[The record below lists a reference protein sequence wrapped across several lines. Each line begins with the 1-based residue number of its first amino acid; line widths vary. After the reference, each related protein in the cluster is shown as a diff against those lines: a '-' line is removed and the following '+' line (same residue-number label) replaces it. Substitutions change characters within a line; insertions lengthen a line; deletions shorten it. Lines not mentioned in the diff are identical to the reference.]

1 MALCKNDGGQDRRV
15 AVTVLFTLGALLEHA
30 TRMLRLPSNAVALW
44 STAGM
49 PIISISQ
56 LSQINK
62 VKLVASCGE
71 PFVDRAEAAEHS
83 SSVLPPPQE
92 LTVEPTA
99 DQPVDAM
106 AEQVAQLPNSTLDT
120 LVEELRCQLVGAVS
134 TNATRS

>member
-71 PFVDRAEAAEHS
+71 HCPGVGGVGQADVHAMQNCLGQTIGKKKDACRQACAS
-83 SSVLPPPQE
+83 SCNHANLS
-92 LTVEPTA
+92 
-99 DQPVDAM
+99 
-106 AEQVAQLPNSTLDT
+106 
-120 LVEELRCQLVGAVS
+120 
-134 TNATRS
+134 